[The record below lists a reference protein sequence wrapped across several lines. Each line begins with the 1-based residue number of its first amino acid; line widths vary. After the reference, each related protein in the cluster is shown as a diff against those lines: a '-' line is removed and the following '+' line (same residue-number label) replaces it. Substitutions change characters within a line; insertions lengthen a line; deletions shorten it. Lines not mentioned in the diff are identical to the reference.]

1 MPLNLCKKTFLG
13 GFCVDW
19 SDKFP
24 RILIDKIYNEGN
36 EVENQEIA
44 ILENSNACVDEFTKE
59 TVDYIEK

>member
-19 SDKFP
+19 SGKSP